1 MPTKTIT
8 LQQLHT
14 DYAETIAN
22 EAGLDLDDYQPT
34 AGSLAN
40 LLLDAAD
47 GMSDEVRDRLI
58 LASNGFALLD
68 LFAEGDQRAQDVLR
82 NVDRVLYEAANDLA

>member
-1 MPTKTIT
+1 MTTKTIT
-8 LQQLHT
+8 IQSLHT

-34 AGSLAN
+34 ADDLASL
-40 LLLDAAD
+40 LFDAAD
-47 GMSDEVRDRLI
+47 GMSGEVRDRLI

-68 LFAEGDQRAQDVLR
+68 LLDEGDHRAQDVLR